1 MTRKLASIQRIVSI
15 EPIPEADKIEKAT
28 VLGWEVVVAKSD
40 NLKPGDLVCYIEVD
54 SILPEKPEF
63 EFLRD
68 KKFRVRTI
76 RLRKQISQGLVL
88 PLSILPSG
96 KYNEGDDVTEILGIR
111 KYDPQGDLEAK
122 LMQEKLNHSKNRM
135 DKFFSKYT
143 WYRKLYFFF
152 NPKADR
158 GFPKFIKKTD
168 EDRIQLFPDICEKEK
183 DTIFSFTEKL
193 DGQSGTYFLIKN
205 PNKFL
210 RFGKNKYIFGV
221 CSRKLLLR
229 KSDNSSYW
237 IIAKQYN
244 IRNVLEHIIGNE
256 EFVVLQGEI
265 IGEDIQKNKYNI
277 KGYDFYAFNLIYPDK
292 IIDNKWANIFLSEN
306 NIKFV
311 PMVAFS
317 TTLSSTIPEMVE
329 RSKGQSVLCNDG
341 TLREGIVCRSYEKNI
356 SFKVVN
362 PEFLL
367 KYGE

>member
-1 MTRKLASIQRIVSI
+1 MDRKLASIQRIVSI

-28 VLGWEVVVAKSD
+28 ILGWEVVVAKND
-40 NLKPGDLVCYIEVD
+40 NFKPDDLVVYLEVD
-54 SILPEKPEF
+54 SIVPEKPEF

-68 KKFRVRTI
+68 RKFRIRTI
-76 RLRKQISQGLVL
+76 KLKKQISQGLVL
-88 PLSILPSG
+88 PLSVLPS
-96 KYNEGDDVTEILGIR
+96 KNYKEGDDVTTILGIK
-111 KYDPQGDLEAK
+111 KYDPAGDLEAR
-122 LMQEKLNHSKNRM
+122 LAQEKLNNSKNRM
-135 DKFFSKYT
+135 NKFFAQYT
-143 WYRKLYFFF
+143 WYQKLFMFF
-152 NPKADR
+152 NPKR
-158 GFPKFIKKTD
+158 GGFPKFIKKTD

-221 CSRKLLLR
+221 CSRNLQLTR
-229 KSDNSSYW
+229 PDNSSYW
-237 IIAKQYN
+237 TIAKQYN
-244 IRNVLEHIIGNE
+244 IKNVLEHIIGNE

-265 IGEDIQKNKYNI
+265 IGNGIQGNKYKI
-277 KGYDFYAFNLIYPDK
+277 KGLDFYAFNLIYPDK
-292 IIDNKWANIFLSEN
+292 MIDTKNANEFLSYH

-311 PMVAFS
+311 PILAHS
-317 TTLSSTIPEMVE
+317 TKLSATIPEMVE
-329 RSKGQSVLCNDG
+329 RSKGQSVICNDG

-362 PEFLL
+362 LEFLL